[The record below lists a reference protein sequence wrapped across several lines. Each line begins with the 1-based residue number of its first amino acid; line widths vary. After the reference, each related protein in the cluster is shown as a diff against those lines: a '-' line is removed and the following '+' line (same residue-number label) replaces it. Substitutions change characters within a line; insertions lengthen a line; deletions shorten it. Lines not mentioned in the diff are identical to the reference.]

1 MKTRCAGWGGMARRG
16 AFLHNRNK
24 QLSLEHIVTQQFQIR
39 LAGTE
44 HSFGCDG
51 DDTLL
56 RAGLRQ
62 GLGIAY
68 ECNVGACGSCK
79 FDLVEGEV
87 DDLFPE
93 APGLRPRE
101 RERGKRLAC
110 QCVPRGDC
118 TIKVRSGAEYLP
130 ANRPRKLAA
139 RLAAR
144 TALTGDIALFEF
156 VTEGAAA
163 FIPGQYAL
171 IGVPGGGQ
179 LRAYSLSNLPNQD
192 GRWQFGIRRVP
203 GGKVSGALFDA
214 IQVGDPVVLDGPYGI
229 AYLRADSARPIVC
242 IGGGSGLAPL
252 LSIVRGAAAG
262 GMGGRPV
269 VLYGGRGPKDIPDV
283 TAMMAAEG
291 VALEFHPVVSMPELA
306 GPEGWRGD
314 VGFVHEFIASKLNQ
328 ALDGYE
334 YYLAGPPPMIEAAV
348 RLLMVEGK
356 VPASQIHFDRFF

>member
-1 MKTRCAGWGGMARRG
+1 M
-16 AFLHNRNK
+16 
-24 QLSLEHIVTQQFQIR
+24 TQQFQIR

-44 HSFGCDG
+44 QRFGCDG

-79 FDLVEGEV
+79 FDLIEGEV

-93 APGLRPRE
+93 APGLRPKE

-118 TIKVRSGAEYLP
+118 TIKVRTGAEYLP
-130 ANRPRKLAA
+130 ANKPRKRVA
-139 RLAAR
+139 RLTDK
-144 TALTGDIALFEF
+144 TALTSDITLFEF
-156 VTEGAAA
+156 AADGAAV
-163 FIPGQYAL
+163 FLPGQYAL
-171 IGVPGGGQ
+171 IGLPGAGQ
-179 LRAYSLSNLPNQD
+179 LRAYSLSNLSNAE

-203 GGKVSGALFDA
+203 GGKVSNVLFDA
-214 IQVGDPVVLDGPYGI
+214 VQRGDDIDLDGPYGI
-229 AYLRADSARPIVC
+229 AYLRTDSVRPIVC

-262 GMGGRPV
+262 GLGGKPV
-269 VLYGGRGPKDIPDV
+269 ILYGGRGPRDIPDV
-283 TAMMAAEG
+283 ALMMADEG
-291 VALEFHPVVSMPELA
+291 VAVDFHPIVSMPDLA
-306 GPEGWRGD
+306 DSEGWSGD
-314 VGFVHEFIASKLNQ
+314 VGFVHEFIATKLGQ

-348 RLLMVEGK
+348 RLLMIEGK